1 MINEAID
8 DPRRHR
14 VLARQDR
21 PEPSR
26 HTMLPKRMIMLAASA
41 VLGVAAIAPNAALA
55 FLPPPPPGPPPGLAG
70 PPPGL
75 AGPPPGLG
83 ALPHPGLG
91 GPSHFAPGGPAG
103 LSRLAGPPGFRAG
116 GHGAPVN
123 NPGRVAAANYGR
135 SAGYSYGR
143 SGSYD
148 SGYNG
153 SRNRSYGVYVDGS
166 SNGSSNGYSDDGCY
180 YTYSRGRR
188 VMVCSGY

>member
-1 MINEAID
+1 MINKAIH
-8 DPRRHR
+8 DPSRGR
-14 VLARQDR
+14 VLATQNR
-21 PEPSR
+21 PGPSR
-26 HTMLPKRMIMLAASA
+26 YTMLPKRMVMLAASA
-41 VLGVAAIAPNAALA
+41 ALGVAAIAPNAALA

-75 AGPPPGLG
+75 G

-91 GPSHFAPGGPAG
+91 GPPHLGPGGPAG

-116 GHGAPVN
+116 THGAPVN